1 MRRAALLAA
10 LLTMALAPAAAAS
23 TVSVEDGTLLVT
35 GASGEANE
43 VFVSE
48 RVSPGQT
55 RPSEYAVKDT
65 GAGTTAGPGCGPDP
79 TLPPQGSPVVCS
91 ALPVEAIVVRLG
103 DGDDGAG
110 HDTTAV
116 PISIYGEGGN
126 DRIAMLAS
134 AKGVGDGGDGND
146 ELQGGSDVRGGSG
159 NDRVTGSALLYG
171 GAGNDVLRK
180 TGATA
185 GGRLSAG
192 AGDDSL
198 RSDDGWADE
207 LACGDGRDVVTE
219 ADASDKSDGTCESGK
234 GVGGGGGPV
243 KAQVTVFELPKGR
256 SRPGRDGRLAVWM
269 KCSVANCSVTLRIL
283 SVGDPGI
290 HGFVRFRKT
299 PLRHLVV
306 GKKAKLVHLRL
317 TREQRRGL
325 RHSEA
330 YSGVGAIVITRRP
343 GADAKMLTDG
353 LYCRRSDPCLVRGSP
368 RTTNM
373 R

>member
-1 MRRAALLAA
+1 MRRAALLGA
-10 LLTMALAPAAAAS
+10 LLSMAFAPAAAAS
-23 TVSVEDGTLLVT
+23 TVSVEDATLVVT
-35 GASGEANE
+35 GAPGETNE

-48 RVSPGQT
+48 RFTPGSS

-65 GAGTTAGPGCGPDP
+65 GAGTTAGAGCAPDP
-79 TLPPQGSPVVCS
+79 TLPPQGSPVVCG
-91 ALPVEAIVVRLG
+91 ALPVDAIVVRLG

-126 DRIAMLAS
+126 DRIAMLAT
-134 AKGVGDGGDGND
+134 ARGIGDGGVGND

-159 NDRVTGSALLYG
+159 DDRVTGSALLYG
-171 GAGNDVLRK
+171 GAGDDVLRK

-207 LACGDGRDVVTE
+207 LSCADGRDVVVA
-219 ADASDKSDGTCESGK
+219 ADESDKSDGTCESGK
-234 GVGGGGGPV
+234 GVGGGGPV

-256 SRPGRDGRLAVWM
+256 SRPGRDGRLGVLM
-269 KCSVANCSVTLRIL
+269 RCSVPACVVTVKIFA
-283 SVGDPGI
+283 VGDVGTKS
-290 HGFVRFRKT
+290 FARFRKA
-299 PLRHLVV
+299 PARRVVV
-306 GKKAKLVHLRL
+306 GKKTKLIRLRL

-325 RHSEA
+325 SRSES
-330 YSGVGAIVITRRP
+330 YSGVGAVVITHRP
-343 GADAKMLTDG
+343 GADARMLTDG
-353 LYCRRSDPCLVRGSP
+353 LYCRRADPCRDSRAP
-368 RTTNM
+368 R
-373 R
+373 

>member
-1 MRRAALLAA
+1 MRRAAVLAA
-10 LLTMALAPAAAAS
+10 LFSMAFAPTAAAS
-23 TVSVEDGTLLVT
+23 TVSLEDGTLVVT
-35 GASGEANE
+35 GAPGETNE

-48 RVSPGQT
+48 RFTPGSS

-65 GAGTTAGPGCGPDP
+65 GAGTTAGAGCGPDP

-126 DRIAMLAS
+126 DRIAMLAT
-134 AKGVGDGGDGND
+134 AEGVGDGGTGND

-159 NDRVTGSALLYG
+159 DDRVTGSALLYG

-207 LACGDGRDVVTE
+207 LWCGDGRDVVT
-219 ADASDKSDGTCESGK
+219 ASDDSDKSDGTCESGK
-234 GVGGGGGPV
+234 DVGGGGGPV

-256 SRPGRDGRLAVWM
+256 SRPGRDGRLGVWM
-269 KCSVANCSVTLRIL
+269 KCSVPQCTVTVRIL

-290 HGFVRFRKT
+290 DGYTRFRNP
-299 PLRHLVV
+299 PLRRVVV
-306 GKKAKLVHLRL
+306 GKKAKLVRLPL
-317 TREQRRGL
+317 TRAQRRGL
-325 RHSEA
+325 SGTEA

-353 LYCRRSDPCLVRGSP
+353 LYCRRADPCRDLTGSP
-368 RTTNM
+368 RTG
-373 R
+373 